1 MKNIVYILLF
11 QAIFSCL
18 CISAQE
24 RPPINIFSPSDYG
37 GEPQNW
43 SITQAENRYV
53 YVANNKGL
61 LEYNGAK
68 WTLYPS
74 PNETIIRAVSF
85 INGLI
90 YTGSYHEFGYWKKDD
105 YGVLNY
111 NSLSKELNVEFLED
125 EEFWNILHYE
135 NVILFQS
142 LDRIHIYN
150 VSSKVY
156 NTVDFKENITKLFK
170 VDSDFYFQSLNNGIY
185 KIESGKPV
193 LTLNEEVFKD
203 NPVVNIFKHNGKLL
217 VLTQDRGFYT
227 LDDSEVIPWDIPS
240 KELLSDV
247 SVFSAVKLKDNGFA
261 LGTISDG
268 IIHLTENGD
277 IDFHIAQINGLSNN
291 TILSIHEDVDNNLW
305 LGLDNGINCINIV
318 SPYNIY
324 HDKSGVIGSL
334 YTSVV
339 YKGMLYLG
347 TNQGLFYK
355 PKESDENYEFI
366 QGTQGQVWFL
376 GVFDDKLF
384 CGHNFGTFIIDG
396 QKATKISNIQGTWQ
410 IKTIED
416 NQSLLVQ
423 GNYDGLYIL
432 QNSDSKWQL
441 RNKIEGFDISSR
453 FFEFLNNKEIAV
465 SHEYKG
471 VYRLKLNDELTRVLS
486 FEKDINLEKS
496 QNSSLVKHGE
506 QILYSN
512 RQGVFKY
519 NEKRDVFEKDS
530 LRSGLLNV
538 NNFTSAKL
546 VSEPKT
552 NTLWGFSS
560 KGINYLTAAKLS
572 GEMKIDTVP
581 FPEII
586 RKDVIGFESVTHI
599 KDQQFLLGSKSG
611 YIILDLDK
619 TEKQDHEINIDQ
631 ISVRKLKDNS
641 TNRLVKINETP
652 EFEDNENNIIF
663 SYSITEFLKT
673 QQPEYQYKLDG
684 RHENWSEW
692 TTNGSV
698 LFENLPYGY
707 YTFLVRGRVG
717 NQLTLN
723 NATYKFSINRPWFLS
738 NIAIGAYVLAILLF
752 SVFMHHVYKR
762 YYKNQQ
768 ERLLQKTTREFEL
781 KELEN
786 KQQLMRFRNDKLRE
800 DIETKNRELGISTM
814 NLIKKN
820 EFLSTIK
827 SELEDIDDAKN
838 LRKVIKIIDRNLNNN
853 DDWNLFQEAFNNADK
868 DFLKKIKSIHPS
880 LTSNDLRLCAYLRL
894 NLSSKEIA
902 PLLNISPRSVEVKR
916 YRLRK
921 KMELPHESSLSDYIL
936 EI

>member
-1 MKNIVYILLF
+1 MKRIGYIFLF
-11 QAIFSCL
+11 QAILFCL

-37 GEPQNW
+37 AEPQNW
-43 SITQAENRYV
+43 SITQADNRYI

-74 PNETIIRAVSF
+74 PNETIIREVAF

-111 NSLSKELNVEFLED
+111 KSLSKELNVEFLED
-125 EEFWNILHYE
+125 EEFWSILHFE

-150 VSSKVY
+150 TASKTY
-156 NTVDFKENITKLFK
+156 TTVNFKDKITKLFK
-170 VDSDFYFQSLNNGIY
+170 VNGDFYFQSLNHGLY
-185 KIESGKPV
+185 KIESGKAV
-193 LTLNEEVFKD
+193 LVSNEHIFKV
-203 NPVVNIFKHNGKLL
+203 NPVVNIFKHNEKLL
-217 VLTQDRGFYT
+217 VLTQDSGFYI
-227 LDDSEVIPWDIPS
+227 LNGSEATSWNIPS
-240 KELLSDV
+240 KKLLNDV
-247 SVFSAVKLKDNGFA
+247 SVFSAVHLKDNSFA

-277 IDFHIAQINGLSNN
+277 IDFHIVQINGLSNN
-291 TILSIHEDVDNNLW
+291 TILSIHEDIDNNLW
-305 LGLDNGINCINIV
+305 LGLDNGINCINMI

-324 HDKSGVIGSL
+324 HDKSGVLGSL

-366 QGTQGQVWFL
+366 EGTQGQVWFL
-376 GVFDDKLF
+376 GIFDDKLF
-384 CGHNFGTFIIDG
+384 CGHNSGTFIIDE
-396 QKATKISNIQGTWQ
+396 QKATKISNVQGTWQ
-410 IKTIED
+410 IKTIE
-416 NQSLLVQ
+416 NAKNLLIQ
-423 GNYDGLYIL
+423 GNYEGLYIL
-432 QNSDSKWQL
+432 EKSDSNWQL
-441 RNKIEGFDISSR
+441 RNKIQGFDISSR
-453 FFEFLNNKEIAV
+453 YFEFLTKNEVVVN
-465 SHEYKG
+465 HEYKG
-471 VYRLKLNDELTRVLS
+471 VFKLKLNDELTKVLS
-486 FEKDINLEKS
+486 FKIDTVLEKS

-506 QILYSN
+506 AILYSN
-512 RQGVFKY
+512 KQGVFKY
-519 NEKRDVFEKDS
+519 SAKTNVFEKDS
-530 LRSGLLNV
+530 LRSGLLDEK
-538 NNFTSAKL
+538 NFTSAKL
-546 VSEPKT
+546 VSEPET

-572 GEMKIDTVP
+572 GEKKIEIVP
-581 FPEII
+581 FPEVI
-586 RKDVIGFESVTHI
+586 RKDVIDFESVTHI
-599 KDQQFLLGSKSG
+599 KAQQFLLGSKSG
-611 YIILDLDK
+611 YIILDLEK

-631 ISVRKLKDNS
+631 ISVRKLKDIS
-641 TNRLVKINETP
+641 TTRLVKINEAA
-652 EFEDNENNIIF
+652 EFENNENNIIF

-684 RHENWSEW
+684 RHENWSDW

-723 NATYKFSINRPWFLS
+723 TTSYKFRINRPWFLS
-738 NIAIGAYVLAILLF
+738 NIAIGAYVLAVLLF
-752 SVFMHHVYKR
+752 SVFMHNVYKR

-768 ERLLQKTTREFEL
+768 KRLLQKTTREFEL

-786 KQQLMRFRNDKLRE
+786 KQQLMRFRNDKLKE
-800 DIETKNRELGISTM
+800 DIENKNRELGISTM

-820 EFLSTIK
+820 EFLSSLK
-827 SELEDIDDAKN
+827 QELENVNDTKN
-838 LRKVIKIIDRNLNNN
+838 LGKVIKIIDRNLNNN